1 MIFTCAHIQGGSPI
15 ETPSYGGKT
24 FRFQEIQ
31 TAMNCPFCQKEET
44 RVLDTTPDAR
54 GGVRRRRECEH
65 CHKRFSTYERP
76 VTTLPLI
83 IKQDG
88 TREEFD
94 REKVIRGIRIACTKR
109 PVSADQIDKI
119 ATGIET
125 ALKES
130 TRQEMPARVIGDM
143 VIASLKEL
151 DQVAYIRYASVYLPL
166 DDVKSL
172 RDEID
177 RLLLEG

>member
-1 MIFTCAHIQGGSPI
+1 
-15 ETPSYGGKT
+15 
-24 FRFQEIQ
+24 
-31 TAMNCPFCQKEET
+31 MNCPYCQKEET
-44 RVLDTTPDAR
+44 RVLDTTPDTR
-54 GGVRRRRECEH
+54 GGVRRRRECEN

-83 IKQDG
+83 VKQDG
-88 TREEFD
+88 AREEFE
-94 REKVIRGIRIACTKR
+94 REKVTRGIRIACTKR
-109 PVSADQIDKI
+109 PISADQIEKI
-119 ATGIET
+119 VSGIET

-130 TRQEMPARVIGDM
+130 SRQELPARVIGDM

-151 DQVAYIRYASVYLPL
+151 DQVAYIRYASVYLHL
-166 DDVKSL
+166 ADVKAL

>member
-1 MIFTCAHIQGGSPI
+1 L
-15 ETPSYGGKT
+15 
-24 FRFQEIQ
+24 
-31 TAMNCPFCQKEET
+31 NCPYCQKEET

-54 GGVRRRRECEH
+54 GGVRRRRECEN

-88 TREEFD
+88 TREVFE
-94 REKVIRGIRIACTKR
+94 REKVTRGICIACTKR

-119 ATGIET
+119 VSGIET

-130 TRQEMPARVIGDM
+130 TRQEIPARVIGDL

-151 DQVAYIRYASVYLPL
+151 DQVAYIRYASVYLHL
-166 DDVKSL
+166 ADVKAL

>member
-1 MIFTCAHIQGGSPI
+1 
-15 ETPSYGGKT
+15 
-24 FRFQEIQ
+24 
-31 TAMNCPFCQKEET
+31 MNCPYCQKEET
-44 RVLDTTPDAR
+44 RVLDTTPDSK

-94 REKVIRGIRIACTKR
+94 REKVTRGIRIACTKR

-119 ATGIET
+119 VLGIET
-125 ALKES
+125 ALKDS
-130 TRQEMPARVIGDM
+130 TRQELPARVIGDL

-166 DDVKSL
+166 ADLKAL

-177 RLLLEG
+177 RLLIEG

>member
-1 MIFTCAHIQGGSPI
+1 
-15 ETPSYGGKT
+15 
-24 FRFQEIQ
+24 
-31 TAMNCPFCQKEET
+31 
-44 RVLDTTPDAR
+44 
-54 GGVRRRRECEH
+54 
-65 CHKRFSTYERP
+65 
-76 VTTLPLI
+76 LI

-88 TREEFD
+88 TREEFE

-109 PVSADQIDKI
+109 PVSADQIEKI
-119 ATGIET
+119 SSGIES

-130 TRQEMPARVIGDM
+130 TRQEIPARVIGDM
-143 VIASLKEL
+143 VIAALKEL

-166 DDVKSL
+166 DDVRSL

>member
-1 MIFTCAHIQGGSPI
+1 L
-15 ETPSYGGKT
+15 
-24 FRFQEIQ
+24 
-31 TAMNCPFCQKEET
+31 NCPFCQKEET
-44 RVLDTTPDAR
+44 RVLDTTPDSK

-65 CHKRFSTYERP
+65 CHKRFSTYERT

-94 REKVIRGIRIACTKR
+94 RDKVIRGIRIACTKR
-109 PVSADQIDKI
+109 PVSADQIEKI
-119 ATGIET
+119 ASGIET

-130 TRQEMPARVIGDM
+130 TRQELPARVIGDM
-143 VIASLKEL
+143 VIASLLEL

-166 DDVKSL
+166 DDVKAL

>member
-1 MIFTCAHIQGGSPI
+1 MD
-15 ETPSYGGKT
+15 TPSHGGELLRNK
-24 FRFQEIQ
+24 ELQ
-31 TAMNCPFCQKEET
+31 TDVNCPFCHNEET
-44 RVLDTTPDAR
+44 RVLDTTPDLR

-94 REKVIRGIRIACTKR
+94 REKVLRGIRIACTKR
-109 PVSADQIDKI
+109 PVSADQIDKVVN
-119 ATGIET
+119 GIET

-130 TRQEMPARVIGDM
+130 TRQELPARVIGDM
-143 VIASLKEL
+143 VIENLKEL

-166 DDVKSL
+166 DDVKAL